1 MAEVAI
7 QNLESYRQEAL
18 EQKFREGLH
27 KELDK
32 WLDRLGDVMG
42 DREESSGLWDITE
55 GIRKQREELMGTVAM
70 GWVKKEY
77 GSYLDQEHA
86 ECPICGKW
94 LKRQAL
100 CQRTLETMI
109 GEITIHRP
117 YFYCRVCGDGFY
129 PLDEALNLSS
139 RRKQYDVQ
147 EAATDLAKEV
157 PYEKASQLFT
167 KLSGIGMS
175 DHVMHD
181 VANAAGDDLSV
192 LDVSPT
198 REEIVERIQAVAQGK
213 KWRPIMVLGMDGADV
228 ATRPENA
235 KGSGRGRK
243 KHRAKRAKWKGEWRE
258 AKGFR
263 IYLVDGDRIV
273 HLLSWHQVQNQ
284 AEVAASLKQLKE
296 AGLIDE
302 SLVRLCVIG
311 DGAQWIWNRV
321 KELFPTA
328 REILDFYHCSEYIH
342 DVASN
347 QYMDAP
353 LKALEWV
360 EATMARLFCGEAD
373 RVIWGLE
380 RMKPRDTPSR
390 QVIDRCRGYLKKHL
404 ARIDYGSH
412 RKGGYPIGSGGIESA
427 HRFICHVRLK
437 RSGAWWYVGNSN
449 RMMALRCADYNGTFQ
464 RVFQKYVQKDQVSR
478 IT

>member
-1 MAEVAI
+1 MAEAAI
-7 QNLESYRQEAL
+7 QNLESYRQESL
-18 EQKFREGLH
+18 EQKFRESLH

-32 WLDRLGDVMG
+32 WLDRLGNVMDG
-42 DREESSGLWDITE
+42 KDKPSGLWCITE

-70 GWVKKEY
+70 EWVKKEY

-328 REILDFYHCSEYIH
+328 REIQDFYHCSEYIH
-342 DVASN
+342 DV
-347 QYMDAP
+347 P
-353 LKALEWV
+353 L
-360 EATMARLFCGEAD
+360 M
-373 RVIWGLE
+373 
-380 RMKPRDTPSR
+380 
-390 QVIDRCRGYLKKHL
+390 
-404 ARIDYGSH
+404 
-412 RKGGYPIGSGGIESA
+412 
-427 HRFICHVRLK
+427 
-437 RSGAWWYVGNSN
+437 
-449 RMMALRCADYNGTFQ
+449 
-464 RVFQKYVQKDQVSR
+464 
-478 IT
+478 

>member
-18 EQKFREGLH
+18 EQKFRESLH

-42 DREESSGLWDITE
+42 DREESSGLWGITE
-55 GIRKQREELMGTVAM
+55 GIRKQREELMGSVAM
-70 GWVKKEY
+70 EWVKKEY
-77 GSYLDQEHA
+77 GSYLEQERA

-147 EAATDLAKEV
+147 EAGTDLAKEV

-198 REEIVERIQAVAQGK
+198 RDEIVERIQEVAQGK

-235 KGSGRGRK
+235 KGSRGGRK

-328 REILDFYHCSEYIH
+328 RSTASKTRIEFFCAVEI
-342 DVASN
+342 
-347 QYMDAP
+347 
-353 LKALEWV
+353 
-360 EATMARLFCGEAD
+360 
-373 RVIWGLE
+373 
-380 RMKPRDTPSR
+380 
-390 QVIDRCRGYLKKHL
+390 
-404 ARIDYGSH
+404 
-412 RKGGYPIGSGGIESA
+412 
-427 HRFICHVRLK
+427 
-437 RSGAWWYVGNSN
+437 
-449 RMMALRCADYNGTFQ
+449 
-464 RVFQKYVQKDQVSR
+464 
-478 IT
+478 